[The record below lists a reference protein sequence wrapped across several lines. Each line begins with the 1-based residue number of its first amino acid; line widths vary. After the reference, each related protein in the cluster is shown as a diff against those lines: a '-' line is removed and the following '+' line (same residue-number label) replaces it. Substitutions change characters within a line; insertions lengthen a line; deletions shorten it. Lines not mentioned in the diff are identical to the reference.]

1 MELKVL
7 GCHGGESPK
16 HQCPAFLL
24 DGRVCLDAGSIT
36 NMLSLKEQ
44 QRIETVVVSHAH
56 LDHVRDLA
64 MLADTRTQQGG
75 PPLVIASTPG
85 TLAVL
90 KRHFFND
97 RLWPDFSKIPGQKNP
112 TVVFQGLRPEQE
124 TELNGF
130 RIRPVLVDHAVE
142 AAAFVISDGHSSIA
156 YSGDTGPTERFWEVL
171 KDQQHLRA
179 LIMEVAFPNEQARLA
194 RDSCHHTPKSL
205 EIELKKLG
213 AARRDLP
220 ILLFHIKPVF
230 QKQVEGQLAKLRA
243 RNNTILNIGDQYL
256 L

>member
-1 MELKVL
+1 MDLRVL

-44 QRIETVVVSHAH
+44 QKLEAVVVSHAH

-85 TLAVL
+85 TIAVL

-112 TVVFQGLRPEQE
+112 TVVFQSLKPEIE
-124 TELNGF
+124 IELCGF
-130 RIRPVLVDHAVE
+130 RVKPVTVDHSVE
-142 AAAFVISDGHSSIA
+142 AAAYVVGDGTSSIV
-156 YSGDTGPTERFWEVL
+156 YSGDTGPTDRLWDVMKEQ
-171 KDQQHLRA
+171 DNLRA
-179 LIMEVAFPNEQARLA
+179 LLMEVAFPNEQAKLA
-194 RDSCHHTPKSL
+194 RDSCHHTPISL
-205 EIELKKLG
+205 EKELKKLG
-213 AARRDLP
+213 AKQRDLP
-220 ILLFHIKPVF
+220 VLLFHIKPVF
-230 QKQVEGQLAKLRA
+230 QKAVEQELAKIKA

>member
-1 MELKVL
+1 MELRVL

-36 NMLSLKEQ
+36 NMLPLKEQ
-44 QRIETVVVSHAH
+44 QRIETVIVSHAH

-75 PPLVIASTPG
+75 PPLTIASTPG
-85 TLAVL
+85 TIAVL
-90 KRHFFND
+90 KKHFFND
-97 RLWPDFSKIPGQKNP
+97 RLWPDFTKIPGQKNP
-112 TVVFQGLRPEQE
+112 TVVFQSLRPELE
-124 TELNGF
+124 TSISGF
-130 RIRPVLVDHAVE
+130 RVRPVLVDHAVE
-142 AAAFVISDGHSSIA
+142 AAAFVVGDGTSSIA

-171 KDQQHLRA
+171 LEQPNLRA
-179 LIMEVAFPNEQARLA
+179 LIMEVAFPNEQAVLA
-194 RDSCHHTPKSL
+194 HDSCHHTPKSL
-205 EIELKKLG
+205 EQELKKLG
-213 AARRDLP
+213 TARRDLP
-220 ILLFHIKPVF
+220 VLLFHIKPVF
-230 QKQVEGQLAKLRA
+230 QRQVESQLAKLRA

>member
-24 DGRVCLDAGSIT
+24 DGKVCLDAGSIT
-36 NMLSLKEQ
+36 NMLTLKEQ
-44 QRIETVVVSHAH
+44 QRLEAVVVSHAH

-75 PPLVIASTPG
+75 PPLILASTPA
-85 TLAVL
+85 TIAVL
-90 KRHFFND
+90 KKHFFND

-112 TVVFQGLRPEQE
+112 TVVFQSLKPELE
-124 TELNGF
+124 TELCGF

-142 AAAFVISDGHSSIA
+142 AAAFVVGDGTSTIG
-156 YSGDTGPTERFWEVL
+156 YSGDTGPTERLWEVL
-171 KDQQHLRA
+171 REQDNLRA
-179 LIMEVAFPNEQARLA
+179 LIMEVAFPNEQAGLA
-194 RDSCHHTPKSL
+194 RDSGHHTPKSL
-205 EIELKKLG
+205 ELELKKLG
-213 AARRDLP
+213 SRRRDLP
-220 ILLFHIKPVF
+220 VLLFHIKPVF
-230 QKQVEGQLAKLRA
+230 QRQVETQLAKLRA

>member
-1 MELKVL
+1 MEFKVL

-36 NMLSLKEQ
+36 NMLTLKEQ
-44 QRIETVVVSHAH
+44 QRIEAVLVSHAH

-85 TLAVL
+85 TIAVL

-97 RLWPDFSKIPGQKNP
+97 KLWPDFSKIPGQKNA
-112 TVVFQGLRPEQE
+112 TVVFQSVKPELE
-124 TELNGF
+124 TELCGF
-130 RIRPVLVDHAVE
+130 RVRPILVDHSVE
-142 AAAFVISDGHSSIA
+142 AAAFLVGDDDGVVA
-156 YSGDTGPTERFWEVL
+156 YSGDTGPTERLWQVIAETDGI
-171 KDQQHLRA
+171 KA
-179 LIMEVAFPNEQARLA
+179 LVMEVAFPNEQAKLA
-194 RDSCHHTPKSL
+194 QDSCHHTPRSL
-205 EIELKKLG
+205 EAELKKLG
-213 AARRDLP
+213 VKKRDIP
-220 ILLFHIKPVF
+220 VLLFHIKPVF
-230 QKQVEGQLAKLRA
+230 QKQTELQLAKIRS

>member
-1 MELKVL
+1 MDFRVL

-24 DGRVCLDAGSIT
+24 DGRLCLDAGSIT

-44 QRIETVVVSHAH
+44 QKVEVVVVSHAH

-75 PPLVIASTPG
+75 PPLTIASTPG
-85 TLAVL
+85 TIAVL

-97 RLWPDFSKIPGQKNP
+97 LLWPDFSKIPMRGAA
-112 TVVFQGLRPEQE
+112 TVVFQRLKPEVE
-124 TELNGF
+124 TNLCGF
-130 RIRPVLVDHAVE
+130 RVKPVLVDHSVE
-142 AAAFVISDGHSSIA
+142 AAAYIVGDGTSSLV
-156 YSGDTGPTERFWEVL
+156 YSGDTGPTDRLWEVM
-171 KDQQHLRA
+171 KEEPNLRA
-179 LIMEVAFPNEQARLA
+179 LLMEVAFPNEQAKLA

-205 EIELKKLG
+205 EKELKKLG
-213 AARRDLP
+213 VKQRDIP
-220 ILLFHIKPVF
+220 VLLFHIKPVF
-230 QKQVEGQLAKLRA
+230 QKNVEQELAKIKA
-243 RNNTILNIGDQYL
+243 RNNTILSIGDQYL